1 MSSPGF
7 RAKSPESD
15 VPRTLSRTPTIGQVG
30 ANEKSRNVS
39 IGLTRLALKRD
50 PTAPP
55 STPLS
60 ARKLPEPPKPQVESS
75 VDEEQSKV
83 VMRSKVLQE
92 IITTEATYIKDLDVL
107 INSFMKP
114 LISKYQLPRESVQS
128 IFSNVETIYG
138 VNKQIAGRLET
149 SQNEVG
155 EIYLSMAPYL
165 KMYSSYCHNHTEAL
179 SHLSKLEKKRKDI
192 AQFLLDTAER
202 ECHGLFLKDYLIKPI
217 QRLCK
222 YPLLF
227 SNLLQNTSKDSKEY
241 QNIEETLTLVNA
253 IVLDINE
260 SKTKSMKFQEIVELE
275 PRISEY
281 PGSIISP
288 DRKLEKE
295 IRVMIQ
301 SGKAANSVVSH
312 RKANAQE
319 RVLLIFNDKIIFCK
333 KSNKTDLVFK
343 FEVGLWL
350 VNIVDFPNSHPG
362 KMNIVKNKQ
371 TCRNVMTT
379 MTKMT
384 TMMTKMT
391 LKIHHELITPL
402 IEYDIG
408 LQCLFDDSRDSTK
421 SLFFENAKEKNEF
434 KSLMNRVIPDSR
446 VFKDKPI
453 DERDGE
459 ETARGEIGR
468 STSKRKLKKILTGR
482 KELSA
487 SSAQNESKPATTTTT
502 TTTTPTPTTTKTLPT
517 TESSEEIDM
526 LGFLMGE
533 ADSIKQ
539 SENNIITTTTTT
551 TTTTSTPNKKDT
563 VKQSTSSN
571 KLTSAS
577 SPKSKSNQDLT
588 SLTTATN
595 TTTTTTSTTTESSSE
610 AITER
615 NLSKTNEVVIP
626 PIIQSIPR
634 EQLEQWVVY
643 LMRENFALKEKLH
656 MERVD
661 D

>member
-350 VNIVDFPNSHPG
+350 VNIVDFPNSHP
-362 KMNIVKNKQ
+362 
-371 TCRNVMTT
+371 
-379 MTKMT
+379 
-384 TMMTKMT
+384 
-391 LKIHHELITPL
+391 
-402 IEYDIG
+402 EYDIG